1 MSRKRLRASRVANGG
16 TAGWP
21 AGRLACSARHPPRP
35 YPSLCTSAPS
45 MAAPVTTRQ
54 PRKHGEPDADRSL
67 WMTGLKPRHPTRSSI
82 ATPHA
87 IHLIP
92 CLLGLTAMLWT
103 LSLWGKPPQPDHPRA
118 LSLSL
123 SPAIA
128 SCSRARACGA
138 KWGWKRRLCG
148 LGAVGDEDG
157 SLRGEV
163 SADSQRTLSGLS
175 AMEMSN
181 RERRLRRSRM
191 AG

>member
-21 AGRLACSARHPPRP
+21 AGLLGTPPPRP

-103 LSLWGKPPQPDHPRA
+103 LSLWGKPPQPDHPGA
-118 LSLSL
+118 LSL

-128 SCSRARACGA
+128 SCSRARVIVPVARSGDGRAGA
-138 KWGWKRRLCG
+138 AALVRLGMRTAHCV
-148 LGAVGDEDG
+148 A
-157 SLRGEV
+157 RY
-163 SADSQRTLSGLS
+163 QRTLSGLS
-175 AMEMSN
+175 ADSQLW
-181 RERRLRRSRM
+181 R
-191 AG
+191 